1 MSADILEH
9 KGRRCRIEPR
19 DCVRHSPGKSGEGA
33 AWDFVSTH
41 PFLSAEVYVY
51 LCEDEPEQGAAVTAG
66 EQDELPEFLRPEPT
80 ASAPGPLAMPSNE
93 PPPRE
98 DEKGLK
104 FRYGK
109 ALRGRV
115 GHGPGQLTPAEF
127 VLLSML
133 LTYADENLRHAH
145 PGNARL
151 AADCGMTGKGAA
163 GDAGKRAGAVA
174 SKGFSVVTRRGTNV
188 GGNVSQEYRL
198 KLPEWP

>member
-1 MSADILEH
+1 MTDDVLEH
-9 KGRRCRIEPR
+9 DGRPARLVKQYDADTDP
-19 DCVRHSPGKSGEGA
+19 DLEGIT
-33 AWDFVSTH
+33 WDR
-41 PFLSAEVYVY
+41 PDGRPLFLCAEVYVY
-51 LCEDEPEQGAAVTAG
+51 VDGSVTAG

-80 ASAPGPLAMPSNE
+80 ASAPGPVAVPGDE

-98 DEKGLK
+98 GEKGLK

-133 LTYADENLRHAH
+133 LTYADEDLRHAH

-163 GDAGKRAGAVA
+163 GDAGKRAGVVA
-174 SKGFSVVTRRGTNV
+174 AKGFSVVTRRGTNV